1 MEKDRISDVL
11 RDEREKRKISIEEI
25 TEKTRIP
32 LKYIQLLEKGE
43 WEKFPSK
50 VHLLGYM
57 KLYCEYIG
65 LEEKKIKEILS
76 VFKNEEKEE
85 EKEIENYEDDKDIK
99 GKREKILL
107 IILPLIFLTIYFLAF
122 YLLSEI
128 GLSN

>member
-1 MEKDRISDVL
+1 MEKDKISDIL

-32 LKYIQLLEKGE
+32 LKYIQLLEKGQ
-43 WEKFPSK
+43 WDKFPSR

-57 KLYCEYIG
+57 KLYCECIG
-65 LEEKKIKEILS
+65 FEEEKIKEILS
-76 VFKNEEKEE
+76 VFKDEEDEEKEE
-85 EKEIENYEDDKDIK
+85 IENYNDGKDIK

-107 IILPLIFLTIYFLAF
+107 IFLPLIFFAIYFFTF

-128 GLSN
+128 SD